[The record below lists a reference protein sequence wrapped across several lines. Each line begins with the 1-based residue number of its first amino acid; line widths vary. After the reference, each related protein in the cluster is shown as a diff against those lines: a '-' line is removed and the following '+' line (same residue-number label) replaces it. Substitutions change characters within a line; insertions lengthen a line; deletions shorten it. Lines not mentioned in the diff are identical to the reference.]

1 VARVRI
7 STTVDEE
14 MLAEARRIY
23 DGSTDAV
30 MIDAALRALLADRRR
45 AEIDA
50 GYEKGYREH
59 PIDEPD
65 EWGDLASWL
74 DASAKAKIDER
85 RRAQA
90 G

>member
-1 VARVRI
+1 MARVRI

-30 MIDAALRALLADRRR
+30 VIDAALSSLLADRRR

-50 GYEKGYREH
+50 AYEKGYREH
-59 PIDEPD
+59 PLDEPD
-65 EWGDLASWL
+65 EWGDLASWGE
-74 DASAKAKIDER
+74 AVRKA
-85 RRAQA
+85 Q